1 MIYLVY
7 RWNDNQILFATTE
20 EIRAEAFIG
29 RLALE
34 GMFDEDI
41 HLIELEKS
49 RIVNWGG
56 SR

>member
-7 RWNDNQILFATTE
+7 RWDHNEVLFATTKE
-20 EIRAEAFIG
+20 FRAEAFIG

-49 RIVNWGG
+49 RIVD
-56 SR
+56 

>member
-49 RIVNWGG
+49 RIVD
-56 SR
+56 